1 MSLTQDIKEELCR
14 QSPGK
19 SCCCR
24 AECYGL
30 LLFAAM
36 FSASRLRLQSDHP
49 AVRRRARLL
58 LRQAVGAEW
67 EERPDCAHALTL
79 EDPEALARVFAAF
92 GYEYKN
98 AALHLNRAVV
108 EESCC
113 CRAFLRGAFLAGGY
127 LSAPGK
133 GYHLELTISHY
144 NAAKETALLLEEM
157 GLPCGFVARR
167 GNYVLYYK
175 DSAVIEDI
183 IGQMGAPAAAMA
195 FRLKKVEKDFR
206 NNLNRKVNCETANL
220 DKTVEAAARQCLAIR
235 ALQQAGV
242 YESLPQALRQ
252 TAQIRL
258 EHPEESLSELL
269 RHFDPPISKPGL
281 SNRMR
286 KLEQEARRLKE
297 GGAAEPQT
305 AADRRNGKK
314 PPATGR
320 G

>member
-1 MSLTQDIKEELCR
+1 MSLTQEIKAELCR
-14 QSPGK
+14 QSLGK
-19 SCCCR
+19 SCCRR
-24 AECYGL
+24 AECYGM

-58 LRQAVGAEW
+58 LRQAAGAAW
-67 EERPDCAHALTL
+67 EEKPDCSHTLTL

-108 EESCC
+108 EENCC

-133 GYHLELTISHY
+133 GDHLELTTSHY
-144 NAAKETALLLEEM
+144 NVAQETALLLEEM

-183 IGQMGAPAAAMA
+183 IGQMGASSSAMA

-206 NNLNRKVNCETANL
+206 NNINRKVNCETANL
-220 DKTVEAAARQCLAIR
+220 DKTVEAAARQCVAIR
-235 ALQQAGV
+235 ALQKAGV
-242 YESLPQALRQ
+242 YEKLPLALQ
-252 TAQIRL
+252 KTAQVRL
-258 EHPEESLSELL
+258 AHPEESLAELL
-269 RHFDPPISKPGL
+269 RHFDPPLSKPGL
-281 SNRMR
+281 SNRLR
-286 KLEQEARRLKE
+286 KLEQEAGRLEEGRRE
-297 GGAAEPQT
+297 AEAQKREQ
-305 AADRRNGKK
+305 AG
-314 PPATGR
+314 
-320 G
+320 